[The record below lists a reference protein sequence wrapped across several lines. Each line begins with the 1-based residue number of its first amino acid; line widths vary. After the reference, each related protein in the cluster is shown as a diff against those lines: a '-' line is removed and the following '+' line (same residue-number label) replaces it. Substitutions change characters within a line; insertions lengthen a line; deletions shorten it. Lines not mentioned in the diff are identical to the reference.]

1 MKTGANMTDKQALPT
16 EMLLP
21 AAKIV
26 SREIAAAIA
35 PYGLAPAQY
44 AMLNLL
50 GEQGVLRPSVI
61 ARRLD
66 IEASTTTNTIN
77 RSVRDGFIERE
88 ADPHSSKSVTIT
100 LSQKGRDILET
111 ARDSVAG
118 VEAKALSG
126 LEDDQLEMAQE
137 VLARIIANLK

>member
-1 MKTGANMTDKQALPT
+1 MTENKALPT
-16 EMLLP
+16 ELLLP

-77 RSVRDGFIERE
+77 RSVRDGFIER
-88 ADPHSSKSVTIT
+88 ATDPHNSKSVTVNLT
-100 LSQKGRDILET
+100 EKGKGVLQD
-111 ARDSVAG
+111 ARQAVAG
-118 VEAKALSG
+118 VEAKALSDIEG
-126 LEDDQLEMAQE
+126 DQLDMARK
-137 VLARIIANLK
+137 VLERIIANLK

>member
-1 MKTGANMTDKQALPT
+1 MTEKQALPT
-16 EMLLP
+16 KLLLP
-21 AAKIV
+21 AAKIM

-50 GEQGVLRPSVI
+50 GEQGVLRPSII

-88 ADPHSSKSVTIT
+88 ADPHSSKSVTVR
-100 LSQKGRDILET
+100 LSEKGRSILED
-111 ARDSVAG
+111 ARQSVAG

-126 LEDDQLEMAQE
+126 VGDDQLETAQR

>member
-1 MKTGANMTDKQALPT
+1 MTENKALPT
-16 EMLLP
+16 ELLLP

-77 RSVRDGFIERE
+77 RSVRDGFIER
-88 ADPHSSKSVTIT
+88 ATDPHSSKSVTVKLT
-100 LSQKGRDILET
+100 EKGKGVLEDS
-111 ARDSVAG
+111 RQSVAG

-126 LEDDQLEMAQE
+126 IEEDQLDMARQ
-137 VLARIIANLK
+137 VLERIIANLK

>member
-1 MKTGANMTDKQALPT
+1 MTNNKTLPT
-16 EMLLP
+16 ELLLP

-77 RSVRDGFIERE
+77 RSVRDGFIER
-88 ADPHSSKSVTIT
+88 ATDPHSSKSVTVKLT
-100 LSQKGRDILET
+100 EKGKGILEDS
-111 ARDSVAG
+111 RQSVAG

-126 LEDDQLEMAQE
+126 LKDDQLEIAQE
-137 VLARIIANLK
+137 VLFRIIANLK

>member
-1 MKTGANMTDKQALPT
+1 MTENKALPT
-16 EMLLP
+16 ELLLP

-88 ADPHSSKSVTIT
+88 ADPHSSKSVTVR
-100 LSQKGRDILET
+100 LSVKGRGILED
-111 ARDSVAG
+111 ARQSVAS
-118 VEAKALSG
+118 VEVKALSG
-126 LEDDQLEMAQE
+126 LKDDQLEIAQE
-137 VLARIIANLK
+137 VLFRIIANLK